1 MIEVKGLGC
10 AGVGGKGVGAG
21 SFTPEDPGADNSISG
36 VSLLRGVCSLG

>member
-21 SFTPEDPGADNSISG
+21 LSTPEGLGAHGSISG
-36 VSLLRGVCSLG
+36 ISLPGGVCSLG